1 MKSNSTQKYLEI
13 VVGGPSDID
22 EANFVAG
29 GNNHW
34 FCKAT
39 TGERWSPQL
48 DKAELR
54 LLLNCMEKHGLYH

>member
-29 GNNHW
+29 GTTIG

-39 TGERWSPQL
+39 TERWSPSTRQS
-48 DKAELR
+48 
-54 LLLNCMEKHGLYH
+54 